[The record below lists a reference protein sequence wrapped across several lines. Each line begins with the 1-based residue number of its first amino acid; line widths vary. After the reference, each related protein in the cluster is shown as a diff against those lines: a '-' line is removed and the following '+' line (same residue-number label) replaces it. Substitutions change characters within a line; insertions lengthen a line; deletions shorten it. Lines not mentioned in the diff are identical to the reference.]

1 MIFSIGVGFFYTL
14 LWRGAIGCV
23 RIDIGFIYLYI
34 HGKIGVDM
42 PFFVTSNNNLFHR
55 TGWEI
60 KSINPIP
67 ERVFVRVTS
76 SIRYF
81 PVHNSSLSNFWSDSI
96 YPVCC
101 SLTINKQKTASRI
114 QNFYYKNTI
123 SVYLIYNFFLKI
135 NHKSYLHYC
144 KRFEHTD
151 IWPHYRLWLVPSC
164 SLGVYWYRDRPH
176 SGRAEGVSGT
186 DRKWLSGTD
195 RYWWLLKKSIKVLR
209 LLTDIQSN

>member
-1 MIFSIGVGFFYTL
+1 
-14 LWRGAIGCV
+14 
-23 RIDIGFIYLYI
+23 
-34 HGKIGVDM
+34 M
-42 PFFVTSNNNLFHR
+42 PFFVTNNNNLIHR

-60 KSINPIP
+60 KSNTCASFCA
-67 ERVFVRVTS
+67 RYKFYTVFSRTRFKF
-76 SIRYF
+76 IKF
-81 PVHNSSLSNFWSDSI
+81 LILFHL
-96 YPVCC
+96 CC

-114 QNFYYKNTI
+114 QNFYYKI
-123 SVYLIYNFFLKI
+123 QSVYIQSINFFLKI

-151 IWPHYRLWLVPSC
+151 IWSHYRLWLVPSC

-186 DRKWLSGTD
+186 DRKWFSGTD

-209 LLTDIQSN
+209 LLTDIQSK